1 MQCIHIIIKQ
11 GTFQEMK
18 IKIPEIV
25 NWQFAQVWNLD
36 FVEMDK
42 SHITFLTIID
52 SNVKSIIICC
62 IQQRIQQL

>member
-1 MQCIHIIIKQ
+1 MQCTHIIIKQ
-11 GTFQEMK
+11 STFQERK
-18 IKIPEIV
+18 IKILEIV

-52 SNVKSIIICC
+52 SDMKSIIICC

>member
-1 MQCIHIIIKQ
+1 MQCTHIIIKQ
-11 GTFQEMK
+11 GTFQERK
-18 IKIPEIV
+18 IKIPKIV

-42 SHITFLTIID
+42 SHITFLIIID
-52 SNVKSIIICC
+52 SEVKSIIICC

>member
-1 MQCIHIIIKQ
+1 MQCTHIIIKQ
-11 GTFQEMK
+11 STFQERK
-18 IKIPEIV
+18 IKILEIV

-52 SNVKSIIICC
+52 SDMKSITICC

>member
-11 GTFQEMK
+11 GTFQERK
-18 IKIPEIV
+18 IKILEIV

-52 SNVKSIIICC
+52 SDMKSIIICC

>member
-11 GTFQEMK
+11 GTFQERK

-52 SNVKSIIICC
+52 SDVKSIIISC